1 MNKKVTIG
9 FALFALNA
17 AICAPLFRIEYL
29 DDFQSNEGSWI
40 TFAAFLRQ
48 NWPHVGWFPFFD
60 GGMPFENTY
69 LPAVSAIVAL
79 ASMVA
84 HCSPAHAFHFVAAI
98 AYSLAPVSLFLFAAG
113 ISGRVAPSAWAGVM
127 WSLFSPSII
136 FPDLLREMGTPWGLR
151 RLRDIVYWG
160 EMPHDAAMCLV
171 PVSLLLLW
179 RYLEKPALRRFALA
193 ALSVAA
199 VMLTNAFGIVVV
211 LLASLVMVATRFSW
225 RALTSLGGIQLAAYL
240 AVCRFL
246 PPSLIRLME
255 TNSQFS
261 GGDFRF
267 TSRTVALAGGLLAI
281 LIALWAWTRRFSNPI
296 LQFAIPYSACF
307 GGIVILG
314 YAGINILP
322 QPLRYHLE
330 VEFGLC
336 LLTVFLLE
344 PVVRRVPWKLALA
357 LAVIPL
363 LWIAAKDWQFARGLI
378 RPADIAHS
386 LPFREARF
394 VATNLPGQRVLVS
407 SEGQFLFNLFA
418 DNPQMSAGHEPSTP
432 NWVQHVAVYT
442 INSGQNAGAQDGP
455 ISILWLQAFG
465 CGAIVLPGRGSK
477 DHYHAIA
484 NPDKFDGLL
493 PLLWRDSGDSIFRVP
508 QRSPSLAH
516 VIPKSAVVRTRPNH
530 GLDVGEL
537 RQYVDALE
545 SDSMP
550 PASLVWSDPDHAR
563 ISAKMDSSEVLSVQI
578 TYDPGWEARVGGR
591 KVKISADKLGF
602 IVIDPE
608 CADCAI
614 DLHFT
619 GGWEKRVALGV
630 SLFAVLG
637 LLAILFWGTH
647 L

>member
-1 MNKKVTIG
+1 
-9 FALFALNA
+9 
-17 AICAPLFRIEYL
+17 
-29 DDFQSNEGSWI
+29 
-40 TFAAFLRQ
+40 
-48 NWPHVGWFPFFD
+48 
-60 GGMPFENTY
+60 
-69 LPAVSAIVAL
+69 
-79 ASMVA
+79 
-84 HCSPAHAFHFVAAI
+84 
-98 AYSLAPVSLFLFAAG
+98 
-113 ISGRVAPSAWAGVM
+113 
-127 WSLFSPSII
+127 
-136 FPDLLREMGTPWGLR
+136 
-151 RLRDIVYWG
+151 
-160 EMPHDAAMCLV
+160 
-171 PVSLLLLW
+171 
-179 RYLEKPALRRFALA
+179 
-193 ALSVAA
+193 
-199 VMLTNAFGIVVV
+199 
-211 LLASLVMVATRFSW
+211 
-225 RALTSLGGIQLAAYL
+225 
-240 AVCRFL
+240 
-246 PPSLIRLME
+246 
-255 TNSQFS
+255 
-261 GGDFRF
+261 
-267 TSRTVALAGGLLAI
+267 
-281 LIALWAWTRRFSNPI
+281 
-296 LQFAIPYSACF
+296 
-307 GGIVILG
+307 
-314 YAGINILP
+314 
-322 QPLRYHLE
+322 

-336 LLTVFLLE
+336 MLIVFLLE

-378 RPADIAHS
+378 HSADIAHS

-493 PLLWRDSGDSIFRVP
+493 PLLWRDSGDSIYRVP

-619 GGWEKRVALGV
+619 GGWERRVALGV
-630 SLFAVLG
+630 SVFALLG
-637 LLAILFWGTH
+637 LLAMLFSPTRGSA
-647 L
+647 